1 MISIKQSK
9 DYKTLMYSEGY
20 IQGRS
25 HVSGNLSLLYM
36 KEMVKIF
43 NIEDPKHI
51 CILGLGAGN
60 MHSYLLKK
68 FPGLHID
75 TVEINPEIVEI
86 AKKEF
91 DLPNTKRLRIFIED
105 VKEFIKERHNYDIV
119 FVDVYNESGQVFLD
133 DRWLK
138 KQGKIIVYNSL
149 VNKDTYHSYMA
160 QLNTLYN
167 RVVEQYKPELNN
179 LEYNHIAF
187 CYND

>member
-9 DYKTLMYSEGY
+9 DFKTLMFSDAY

-25 HVSGNLSLLYM
+25 HTSGNLSILYM
-36 KEMVKIF
+36 KEMVKIM
-43 NIEDPKHI
+43 NTVTPKHI

-68 FPGLHID
+68 YPDLHID
-75 TVEINPEIVEI
+75 TVENNPEVIEC

-91 DLPNTKRLRIFIED
+91 NLPNTKRLRILLKD
-105 VKEFIKERHNYDIV
+105 VREFIQEKHNYDIV
-119 FVDVYNESGQVFLD
+119 FVDVYDENGQVFLD
-133 DRWLK
+133 DRWLR

-160 QLNTLYN
+160 QLNTLYS